1 MKIFFKILILLIL
14 FYSCSFDTKT
24 GIWKNDNIVPITENN
39 SVLKDFV
46 KITSSDEKFNNIV
59 QINKT
64 FSFIIN
70 KPLRNLSWSQTLL
83 NKENNV
89 VNLSCVNKNQVI
101 NKSKK
106 ISRHTLNE
114 NILYEKNKIFLG
126 DQKGNLFIYS
136 LQKKKLIK
144 KLNFYKKKYKNKKIK
159 LNFIIENDIVF
170 ISDNIGYIYAYDIKT
185 DKVIWAKNNNIPFRS
200 NLKLSENFLTLA
212 NQNNDLYFF
221 DKKNGKLIKR
231 IPSEETAINNNFE
244 NKISLSDDEVFFL
257 NTYGTLYSVDNN
269 SFNLKWFVNLN
280 KTLEKNISNLFYGSD
295 VVFYDNKILL
305 SSNENF
311 YIINSKNGSVIYKK
325 NFSSY
330 FNPIINN
337 GFIFLLTKNN
347 LLVALNLRDGE
358 IIYSYDLVQET
369 ANFLNT
375 KKKNLVIKNILMAD
389 DKIFVF
395 LKNSYVI
402 KLNIYGKIVNI
413 IKLPSKLKTQPIIV
427 DNKLFYIN
435 KKNKLL
441 VVN

>member
-1 MKIFFKILILLIL
+1 MQFFKILILLFL

-24 GIWKNDNIVPITENN
+24 GIWKNDNIAPNIENN
-39 SVLKDFV
+39 SVFKDFV
-46 KITSSDEKFNNIV
+46 KITSSDEKFNSIV
-59 QINKT
+59 QINEE
-64 FSFIIN
+64 FNFIIN
-70 KPLRNLSWSQTLL
+70 EPLRNLSWNQTLL
-83 NKENNV
+83 NKENNI
-89 VNLSCVNKNQVI
+89 VNLSFDNKNQAI
-101 NKSKK
+101 HKSKK
-106 ISRHTLNE
+106 ISLHTLNE
-114 NILYEKNKIFLG
+114 NILYEKNKIFLS

-136 LQKKKLIK
+136 LQKNKLIK

-159 LNFIIENDIVF
+159 LNFIIENDIVY
-170 ISDNIGYIYAYDIKT
+170 ISDNIGFIYAYDINL
-185 DKVIWAKNNNIPFRS
+185 DKIIWAKNINIPFRS
-200 NLKLSENFLTLA
+200 NLKLSLNFLTLA

-221 DKKNGKLIKR
+221 NKKNGKLIKL
-231 IPSEETAINNNFE
+231 IPSEETVINNNFQ
-244 NKISLSDDEVFFL
+244 NKISLSNDEVFFL
-257 NTYGTLYSVDNN
+257 NTYGSLYSIDNK

-280 KTLEKNISNLFYGSD
+280 KTLEKNLSNLFYGSD
-295 VVFYDNKILL
+295 VVFYDNRILL

-311 YIINSKNGSVIYKK
+311 YIINSKNGSVLYKK

-337 GFIFLLTKNN
+337 NFVFLLTKNN

-358 IIYSYDLVQET
+358 IIYSLDLAQET
-369 ANFLNT
+369 ANFLST
-375 KKKNLVIKNILMAD
+375 KKKNLIIKNILMVD

-402 KLNIYGKIVNI
+402 KLDIYGKIVSI

-435 KKNKLL
+435 KKNKLF

>member
-1 MKIFFKILILLIL
+1 MKFFKILILLFL
-14 FYSCSFDTKT
+14 FYNCSFDTKT
-24 GIWKNDNIVPITENN
+24 GIWKNDNVIPDTENN
-39 SVLKDFV
+39 SVFKDFT
-46 KITSSDEKFNNIV
+46 KITSSDERFNKIV
-59 QINKT
+59 QINEK
-64 FSFIIN
+64 FKFLIN
-70 KPLRNLSWSQTLL
+70 EPLRNLSWSQTLL

-89 VNLSCVNKNQVI
+89 VNLSFENKNQTI
-101 NKSKK
+101 HKSKK
-106 ISRHTLNE
+106 ISRHILNE
-114 NILYEKNKIFLG
+114 KILYEKDKIFLS

-144 KLNFYKKKYKNKKIK
+144 KLNFYKKKYKTKKIK

-170 ISDNIGYIYAYDIKT
+170 ISDNIGYIYAYNIKL
-185 DKVIWAKNNNIPFRS
+185 DKIIWAKNNNIPFRS
-200 NLKLSENFLTLA
+200 NLKLTVNFLTLA

-221 DKKNGKLIKR
+221 NKKNGKLIKL

-257 NTYGTLYSVDNN
+257 NTYGTLYSVENK
-269 SFNLKWFVNLN
+269 SFNLKWFVNFN
-280 KTLEKNISNLFYGSD
+280 KTLEKNLSSLFYGSD
-295 VVFYDNKILL
+295 IVFYDNKILL

-311 YIINSKNGSVIYKK
+311 YIINKKNGSIVNKK

-337 GFIFLLTKNN
+337 NFVFLLTKNN

-358 IIYSYDLVQET
+358 IIYSYDLAQET
-369 ANFLNT
+369 ADFLNS
-375 KKKNLVIKNILMAD
+375 KKKNLTIKNILMAD

-402 KLNIYGKIVNI
+402 KLNIYGKIINI
-413 IKLPSKLKTQPIIV
+413 FKLPSKLKTKPIIV
-427 DNKLFYIN
+427 DNKLFYIS
-435 KKNKLL
+435 KKNKLF

>member
-1 MKIFFKILILLIL
+1 MQFFKILILLFL

-24 GIWKNDNIVPITENN
+24 GIWKNDNIVPNIENN
-39 SVLKDFV
+39 TVFKDFV
-46 KITSSDEKFNNIV
+46 KITSSDEKFNSIV
-59 QINKT
+59 QINEE
-64 FSFIIN
+64 FNFIIN
-70 KPLRNLSWSQTLL
+70 EPLRNLSWNQTLL
-83 NKENNV
+83 NKENNI
-89 VNLSCVNKNQVI
+89 VNLSFDNKNQAI
-101 NKSKK
+101 HKSKK
-106 ISRHTLNE
+106 ISLHTLNE
-114 NILYEKNKIFLG
+114 NILYEKNKIFLS

-136 LQKKKLIK
+136 LQKNKLIK

-159 LNFIIENDIVF
+159 LNFIIENDIVY
-170 ISDNIGYIYAYDIKT
+170 ISDNIGFIYAYDINL
-185 DKVIWAKNNNIPFRS
+185 DKIIWAKNINIPFRS
-200 NLKLSENFLTLA
+200 NLKLSLNFLTLA

-221 DKKNGKLIKR
+221 NKKNGKLIKL
-231 IPSEETAINNNFE
+231 IPSEETVINNNFQ
-244 NKISLSDDEVFFL
+244 NKISLSNDEVFFL
-257 NTYGTLYSVDNN
+257 NTYGSLYSIDNK

-280 KTLEKNISNLFYGSD
+280 KTLEKNLSNLFYGSD
-295 VVFYDNKILL
+295 VVFYDNRILL

-311 YIINSKNGSVIYKK
+311 YIINSKNGSVLYKK

-337 GFIFLLTKNN
+337 DFVFLLTKNN

-358 IIYSYDLVQET
+358 IIYSLDLAQET
-369 ANFLNT
+369 ANFLST
-375 KKKNLVIKNILMAD
+375 KKKNLIIKNILMVD

-402 KLNIYGKIVNI
+402 KLDIYGKIVSI

-435 KKNKLL
+435 KKNKLF

>member
-1 MKIFFKILILLIL
+1 MKFFKILILLFL

-24 GIWKNDNIVPITENN
+24 GIWKNDNIVPNIENN
-39 SVLKDFV
+39 SVFKDFV
-46 KITSSDEKFNNIV
+46 KITSSDEKFNSIV
-59 QINKT
+59 QINEE
-64 FSFIIN
+64 FNFIIN
-70 KPLRNLSWSQTLL
+70 EPLRNLSWNQTLL
-83 NKENNV
+83 NKENNI
-89 VNLSCVNKNQVI
+89 VNLSFDNKNQAI
-101 NKSKK
+101 HKSKK
-106 ISRHTLNE
+106 ISPHTLNE
-114 NILYEKNKIFLG
+114 NILYEKNKIFLS

-136 LQKKKLIK
+136 LQKNKLIK

-159 LNFIIENDIVF
+159 LNFIIENDIVY
-170 ISDNIGYIYAYDIKT
+170 ISDNIGFIYAYDINL
-185 DKVIWAKNNNIPFRS
+185 DKIIWAKNINIPFRS
-200 NLKLSENFLTLA
+200 NLKLSLNFLTLA

-221 DKKNGKLIKR
+221 NKKNGKLIKL
-231 IPSEETAINNNFE
+231 IPSEETVINNNFQ
-244 NKISLSDDEVFFL
+244 NKISLSNDEVFFL
-257 NTYGTLYSVDNN
+257 NTYGSLYSIDNK

-280 KTLEKNISNLFYGSD
+280 KTLEKNLSNLFYGSD
-295 VVFYDNKILL
+295 VVFYDNRILL

-311 YIINSKNGSVIYKK
+311 YIINSKNGSVLYKK

-337 GFIFLLTKNN
+337 DFVFLLTKNN

-358 IIYSYDLVQET
+358 IIYSLDLAQET
-369 ANFLNT
+369 ANFLST
-375 KKKNLVIKNILMAD
+375 KKKNLIIKNILMVD

-402 KLNIYGKIVNI
+402 KLDIYGKIVSI

-435 KKNKLL
+435 KKNKLF

>member
-1 MKIFFKILILLIL
+1 MQFFKILILLIL

-24 GIWKNDNIVPITENN
+24 GIWKNDNIVPNIENN
-39 SVLKDFV
+39 SVFKDFV
-46 KITSSDEKFNNIV
+46 KITSSDEKFNSIV
-59 QINKT
+59 QINEE
-64 FSFIIN
+64 FNFIIN
-70 KPLRNLSWSQTLL
+70 EPLRNLSWNQTLL
-83 NKENNV
+83 NKENNI
-89 VNLSCVNKNQVI
+89 VNLSFDNKNQAI
-101 NKSKK
+101 HKSKK
-106 ISRHTLNE
+106 ISLHTLNE
-114 NILYEKNKIFLG
+114 NILYEKNKIFLS

-136 LQKKKLIK
+136 LQKNKLIK

-159 LNFIIENDIVF
+159 LNFIIENDIVY
-170 ISDNIGYIYAYDIKT
+170 ISDNIGFIYAYDINL
-185 DKVIWAKNNNIPFRS
+185 DKIIWAKNINIPFRS
-200 NLKLSENFLTLA
+200 NLKLSLNFLTLA

-221 DKKNGKLIKR
+221 NKKNGKLIKL
-231 IPSEETAINNNFE
+231 IPSEETVINNNFQ
-244 NKISLSDDEVFFL
+244 NKISLSNDEVFFL
-257 NTYGTLYSVDNN
+257 NTYGSLYSIDNK

-280 KTLEKNISNLFYGSD
+280 KTLEKNLSNLFYGSD
-295 VVFYDNKILL
+295 VVFYDNRILL

-311 YIINSKNGSVIYKK
+311 YIINSKNGSVLYKK

-337 GFIFLLTKNN
+337 DFVFLLTKNN

-358 IIYSYDLVQET
+358 IIYSLDLAQET
-369 ANFLNT
+369 ANFLST
-375 KKKNLVIKNILMAD
+375 KKKNLIIKNILMVD

-402 KLNIYGKIVNI
+402 KLDIYGKIVSI

-435 KKNKLL
+435 KKNKLF

>member
-1 MKIFFKILILLIL
+1 MQFFKILILLFL

-24 GIWKNDNIVPITENN
+24 GIWKNDNIVPNIENN
-39 SVLKDFV
+39 SVFKDFV
-46 KITSSDEKFNNIV
+46 KITSSDEKFNSIV
-59 QINKT
+59 QINEE
-64 FSFIIN
+64 FNFIIN
-70 KPLRNLSWSQTLL
+70 EPLRNLSWNQTLL
-83 NKENNV
+83 NKENNI
-89 VNLSCVNKNQVI
+89 VNLSFDNKNQAI
-101 NKSKK
+101 HKSKK
-106 ISRHTLNE
+106 ISLHTLNE
-114 NILYEKNKIFLG
+114 NILYEKNKIFLS

-136 LQKKKLIK
+136 LQKNKLIK

-159 LNFIIENDIVF
+159 LNFIIENDIVY
-170 ISDNIGYIYAYDIKT
+170 ISDNIGFIYAYDINL
-185 DKVIWAKNNNIPFRS
+185 DKIIWAKNINIPFRS
-200 NLKLSENFLTLA
+200 NLKLSLNFLTLA

-221 DKKNGKLIKR
+221 NKKNGKLIKL
-231 IPSEETAINNNFE
+231 IPSEETVINNNFQ
-244 NKISLSDDEVFFL
+244 NKISLSNDEVFFL
-257 NTYGTLYSVDNN
+257 NTYGSLYSIDNK

-280 KTLEKNISNLFYGSD
+280 KTLEKNLSNLFYGSD

-311 YIINSKNGSVIYKK
+311 YIINSKNGSVLYKK

-337 GFIFLLTKNN
+337 DFVFLLTKNN

-358 IIYSYDLVQET
+358 IIYSLDLAQET
-369 ANFLNT
+369 ANFLST
-375 KKKNLVIKNILMAD
+375 KKKNLIIKNILMVD

-402 KLNIYGKIVNI
+402 KLDIYGKIVSI

-435 KKNKLL
+435 KKNKLF

>member
-1 MKIFFKILILLIL
+1 MQFFKILILLFL

-24 GIWKNDNIVPITENN
+24 GIWKNDNIVPNIENN
-39 SVLKDFV
+39 SVFKDFV
-46 KITSSDEKFNNIV
+46 KITSSDEKFNSIV
-59 QINKT
+59 QINEE
-64 FSFIIN
+64 FNFIIN
-70 KPLRNLSWSQTLL
+70 EPLRNLSWNQTLL
-83 NKENNV
+83 NKENNI
-89 VNLSCVNKNQVI
+89 VNLSFDNKNQAI
-101 NKSKK
+101 HKSKK
-106 ISRHTLNE
+106 ISLHTLNE
-114 NILYEKNKIFLG
+114 NILYEKNKIFLS

-136 LQKKKLIK
+136 LQKNKLIK

-159 LNFIIENDIVF
+159 LNFIIENDIVY
-170 ISDNIGYIYAYDIKT
+170 ISDNIGFIYAYDINL
-185 DKVIWAKNNNIPFRS
+185 DKIIWAKNINIPFRS
-200 NLKLSENFLTLA
+200 NLKLSLNFLTLA

-221 DKKNGKLIKR
+221 NKKNGKLIKL
-231 IPSEETAINNNFE
+231 IPSEETVINNNFQ
-244 NKISLSDDEVFFL
+244 NKISLSNDEVFFL
-257 NTYGTLYSVDNN
+257 NTYGSLYSIDNK

-280 KTLEKNISNLFYGSD
+280 KTLEKNLSNLFYGSD
-295 VVFYDNKILL
+295 VVFYDNRILL

-311 YIINSKNGSVIYKK
+311 YIINSKNGSVLYKK

-337 GFIFLLTKNN
+337 NFVFLLTKNN

-358 IIYSYDLVQET
+358 IIYSLDLAQET
-369 ANFLNT
+369 ANFLST
-375 KKKNLVIKNILMAD
+375 KKKNLIIKNILMMD

-402 KLNIYGKIVNI
+402 KLDIYGKIVSI

-435 KKNKLL
+435 KKNKLF

>member
-1 MKIFFKILILLIL
+1 MQFFKILILLFL

-24 GIWKNDNIVPITENN
+24 GIWKNDNIAPNIENN
-39 SVLKDFV
+39 SVFKDFV
-46 KITSSDEKFNNIV
+46 KITSSDEKFNSIV
-59 QINKT
+59 QINEE
-64 FSFIIN
+64 FNFIIN
-70 KPLRNLSWSQTLL
+70 EPLRNLSWNQTLL
-83 NKENNV
+83 NKENNI
-89 VNLSCVNKNQVI
+89 VNLSFDNKNQAI
-101 NKSKK
+101 HKSKK
-106 ISRHTLNE
+106 ISLHTLNE
-114 NILYEKNKIFLG
+114 NILYEKNKIFLS

-136 LQKKKLIK
+136 LQKNKLIK

-159 LNFIIENDIVF
+159 LNFIIENDIVY
-170 ISDNIGYIYAYDIKT
+170 ISDNIGFIYAYDINL
-185 DKVIWAKNNNIPFRS
+185 DKIIWAKNINIPFRS
-200 NLKLSENFLTLA
+200 NLKLSLNFLTLA

-221 DKKNGKLIKR
+221 NKKNGKLIKL
-231 IPSEETAINNNFE
+231 IPSEETVINNNFQ
-244 NKISLSDDEVFFL
+244 NKISLSNDEVFFL
-257 NTYGTLYSVDNN
+257 NTYGSLYSIDNK

-280 KTLEKNISNLFYGSD
+280 KTLEKNLSNLFYGSD

-311 YIINSKNGSVIYKK
+311 YIINSKNGSVLYKK

-337 GFIFLLTKNN
+337 DFVFLLTKNN

-358 IIYSYDLVQET
+358 IIYSLDLAQET
-369 ANFLNT
+369 ANFLST
-375 KKKNLVIKNILMAD
+375 KKKNLIIKNILMVD

-402 KLNIYGKIVNI
+402 KLDIYGKIVSI

-435 KKNKLL
+435 KKNKLF

>member
-1 MKIFFKILILLIL
+1 MQFFKILILLFL

-24 GIWKNDNIVPITENN
+24 GIWKNDNIVPNIENN
-39 SVLKDFV
+39 SVFKDFV

-59 QINKT
+59 QINEE
-64 FSFIIN
+64 FNFIIN
-70 KPLRNLSWSQTLL
+70 EPLRNLSWNQTLL
-83 NKENNV
+83 NKENNI
-89 VNLSCVNKNQVI
+89 VNLSFDNKNQAI
-101 NKSKK
+101 HKSKK
-106 ISRHTLNE
+106 ISLHTLNE
-114 NILYEKNKIFLG
+114 NILYEKNKIFLS

-136 LQKKKLIK
+136 LQKNKLIK

-159 LNFIIENDIVF
+159 LNFIIENDIVY
-170 ISDNIGYIYAYDIKT
+170 ISDNIGFIYAYDINL
-185 DKVIWAKNNNIPFRS
+185 DKIIWAKNINIPFRS
-200 NLKLSENFLTLA
+200 NLKLSLNFLTLA

-221 DKKNGKLIKR
+221 NKKNGKLIKL
-231 IPSEETAINNNFE
+231 IPSEETVINNNFQ
-244 NKISLSDDEVFFL
+244 NKISLSNDEVFFL
-257 NTYGTLYSVDNN
+257 NTYGSLYSIDNK

-280 KTLEKNISNLFYGSD
+280 KTLEKNLSNLFYGSD
-295 VVFYDNKILL
+295 VVFYDNRILL

-311 YIINSKNGSVIYKK
+311 YIINSKNGSVLYKK

-337 GFIFLLTKNN
+337 NFVFLLTKNN

-358 IIYSYDLVQET
+358 IIYSLDLAQET
-369 ANFLNT
+369 ANFLST
-375 KKKNLVIKNILMAD
+375 KKKNLIIKNILMVD

-402 KLNIYGKIVNI
+402 KLDIYGKIVSI

-435 KKNKLL
+435 KKNKLF

>member
-1 MKIFFKILILLIL
+1 MQFFKILILLFL

-24 GIWKNDNIVPITENN
+24 GIWKNDNIVPNIENN
-39 SVLKDFV
+39 SVFKDFV
-46 KITSSDEKFNNIV
+46 KITSSDEKFNSIV
-59 QINKT
+59 QINEE
-64 FSFIIN
+64 FNFIIN
-70 KPLRNLSWSQTLL
+70 EPLRNLSWNQTLL
-83 NKENNV
+83 NKENNI
-89 VNLSCVNKNQVI
+89 VNLSFDNKNQTI
-101 NKSKK
+101 HKSKK
-106 ISRHTLNE
+106 ISLHTLNE
-114 NILYEKNKIFLG
+114 NILYEKNKIFLS

-136 LQKKKLIK
+136 LQKNKLIK

-159 LNFIIENDIVF
+159 LNFIIENDIVY
-170 ISDNIGYIYAYDIKT
+170 ISDNIGFIYAYDINL
-185 DKVIWAKNNNIPFRS
+185 DKIIWAKNINIPFRS
-200 NLKLSENFLTLA
+200 NLKLSLNFLTLA

-221 DKKNGKLIKR
+221 NKKNGKLIKL
-231 IPSEETAINNNFE
+231 IPSEETVINNNFQ
-244 NKISLSDDEVFFL
+244 NKISLSNDEVFFL
-257 NTYGTLYSVDNN
+257 NTYGSLYSIDNK

-280 KTLEKNISNLFYGSD
+280 KTLEKNLSNLFYGSD
-295 VVFYDNKILL
+295 VVFYDNKILF

-311 YIINSKNGSVIYKK
+311 YVINSKNGSVLYKK

-337 GFIFLLTKNN
+337 NFVFLLTKNN

-358 IIYSYDLVQET
+358 IIYSLDLAQET
-369 ANFLNT
+369 ANFLST
-375 KKKNLVIKNILMAD
+375 KKKNLIIKNILMVD

-402 KLNIYGKIVNI
+402 KLDIYGKIVSI

-435 KKNKLL
+435 KKNKLF

>member
-1 MKIFFKILILLIL
+1 MQFFKILILLFL

-24 GIWKNDNIVPITENN
+24 GIWKNDNIVPNIENN
-39 SVLKDFV
+39 SVFKDFV
-46 KITSSDEKFNNIV
+46 KITSSDEKFNSIV
-59 QINKT
+59 QINEE
-64 FSFIIN
+64 FNFIIN
-70 KPLRNLSWSQTLL
+70 EPLRNLSWNQTLL
-83 NKENNV
+83 NKENNI
-89 VNLSCVNKNQVI
+89 VNLSFDNKNQAI
-101 NKSKK
+101 HKSKK
-106 ISRHTLNE
+106 ISLHTLNE
-114 NILYEKNKIFLG
+114 NILYEKNNIFLS

-136 LQKKKLIK
+136 LQKNKLIK

-159 LNFIIENDIVF
+159 LNFIIENDIVY
-170 ISDNIGYIYAYDIKT
+170 ISDNIGFIYAYDINL
-185 DKVIWAKNNNIPFRS
+185 DKIIWAKNINIPFRS
-200 NLKLSENFLTLA
+200 NLKLSLNFLTLA

-221 DKKNGKLIKR
+221 NKKNGKLIKL
-231 IPSEETAINNNFE
+231 IPSEETVINNNFQ
-244 NKISLSDDEVFFL
+244 NKISLSNDEVFFL
-257 NTYGTLYSVDNN
+257 NTYGSLYSIDNK

-280 KTLEKNISNLFYGSD
+280 KTLEKNLSNLFYGSD

-311 YIINSKNGSVIYKK
+311 YIINSKNGSVLYKK

-337 GFIFLLTKNN
+337 DFVFLLTKNN

-358 IIYSYDLVQET
+358 IIYSLDLAQET
-369 ANFLNT
+369 ANFLST
-375 KKKNLVIKNILMAD
+375 KKKNLIIKNILMVD

-402 KLNIYGKIVNI
+402 KLDIYGKIVSI

-435 KKNKLL
+435 KKNKLF

>member
-1 MKIFFKILILLIL
+1 MQFFKILILLIL

-24 GIWKNDNIVPITENN
+24 GIWKNDNIIPNIENN
-39 SVLKDFV
+39 SVFKDFV

-59 QINKT
+59 QINEE
-64 FSFIIN
+64 FNFIIN
-70 KPLRNLSWSQTLL
+70 APLRNLSWNQTLL
-83 NKENNV
+83 NKENNI
-89 VNLSCVNKNQVI
+89 VNLSFDNKNQVI
-101 NKSKK
+101 LKSKK
-106 ISRHTLNE
+106 ISPHTLNE
-114 NILYEKNKIFLG
+114 NILYEKNKIFLS
-126 DQKGNLFIYS
+126 DQKGNLFVYS
-136 LQKKKLIK
+136 LQKNKLIK

-159 LNFIIENDIVF
+159 LNFIIENDIVY
-170 ISDNIGYIYAYDIKT
+170 ISDNIGFIYAYDINL
-185 DKVIWAKNNNIPFRS
+185 DKIIWAKNNNIPFRS
-200 NLKLSENFLTLA
+200 NLKLSLKFLTLA

-221 DKKNGKLIKR
+221 NKKNGKLIKL
-231 IPSEETAINNNFE
+231 IPSEQTVISNNFE
-244 NKISLSDDEVFFL
+244 NKISLSNDEVFFL
-257 NTYGTLYSVDNN
+257 NTYGSLYSIDNK

-280 KTLEKNISNLFYGSD
+280 KTLEKNLSNLFYGSD
-295 VVFYDNKILL
+295 VVFYENKILL

-311 YIINSKNGSVIYKK
+311 YVINSKNGSVLYKK

-337 GFIFLLTKNN
+337 DFVFLLTKNN

-358 IIYSYDLVQET
+358 IIYSLDLAQET
-369 ANFLNT
+369 ANFLST
-375 KKKNLVIKNILMAD
+375 KKKNLIIKNILMVD

-402 KLNIYGKIVNI
+402 KLDIYGKIVNI

-435 KKNKLL
+435 KKNKLF

>member
-1 MKIFFKILILLIL
+1 MKFFKILILLFL

-24 GIWKNDNIVPITENN
+24 GIWKNNDNVISDIENN
-39 SVLKDFV
+39 SVFKDFV
-46 KITSSDEKFNNIV
+46 KITSSGEKFNKIV
-59 QINKT
+59 QIKEKFN
-64 FSFIIN
+64 FLIDE
-70 KPLRNLSWSQTLL
+70 PLRNLSWNQTLL

-89 VNLSCVNKNQVI
+89 VNLSFENKNKAI
-101 NKSKK
+101 HKSKK

-114 NILYEKNKIFLG
+114 KILYEKNKIFLS

-136 LQKKKLIK
+136 LQKNKLIK

-170 ISDNIGYIYAYDIKT
+170 ISDNIGYIYAYDINL
-185 DKVIWAKNNNIPFRS
+185 DKIIWAKNNNIPFRS
-200 NLKLSENFLTLA
+200 NLKLSSNFLTLA
-212 NQNNDLYFF
+212 NQNNDLYLFN
-221 DKKNGKLIKR
+221 KINGKLIKL
-231 IPSEETAINNNFE
+231 IPSEETVINNNFE
-244 NKISLSDDEVFFL
+244 NKISLSKDEVFFL
-257 NTYGTLYSVDNN
+257 NTYGTLYSMDNK

-280 KTLEKNISNLFYGSD
+280 KTLEKSLSNLFYGSD
-295 VVFYDNKILL
+295 LVFYENKILL

-311 YIINSKNGSVIYKK
+311 YVINSNNGSVLYKK

-337 GFIFLLTKNN
+337 NFVFLLTKNN

-358 IIYSYDLVQET
+358 IIYSLDLAQET
-369 ANFLNT
+369 ANFLST
-375 KKKNLVIKNILMAD
+375 KKKNLIIKNILMVD

-402 KLNIYGKIVNI
+402 KLDIYGKIVSI

-435 KKNKLL
+435 KKNKLF

>member
-1 MKIFFKILILLIL
+1 MQFFKILILLIL

-24 GIWKNDNIVPITENN
+24 GIWKNDNIVPNIENN
-39 SVLKDFV
+39 PVFKDFV

-59 QINKT
+59 QINEE
-64 FSFIIN
+64 FNFIIN
-70 KPLRNLSWSQTLL
+70 EPLRNLSWNQTLL
-83 NKENNV
+83 NKENNI
-89 VNLSCVNKNQVI
+89 VNLSFDNKNQTI
-101 NKSKK
+101 HKSKK
-106 ISRHTLNE
+106 ISLHTLNE
-114 NILYEKNKIFLG
+114 NILYEKNKIFLS

-159 LNFIIENDIVF
+159 LNFIIENDIVY
-170 ISDNIGYIYAYDIKT
+170 ISDNIGFIYAYDINL
-185 DKVIWAKNNNIPFRS
+185 DKIIWAKNNNIPFRS
-200 NLKLSENFLTLA
+200 NLKLSLNFLTLA

-221 DKKNGKLIKR
+221 NKKNGKLIKL
-231 IPSEETAINNNFE
+231 IPSEETVINNNFQ
-244 NKISLSDDEVFFL
+244 NKISLSNDEVFFL
-257 NTYGTLYSVDNN
+257 NTYGSLYSIDNK

-280 KTLEKNISNLFYGSD
+280 KTLEKNLSNLFYGSD

-311 YIINSKNGSVIYKK
+311 YVINSKNGSVLYKK

-337 GFIFLLTKNN
+337 NFVFLLTKNN

-358 IIYSYDLVQET
+358 IIYSLDLAQET
-369 ANFLNT
+369 ANFLST
-375 KKKNLVIKNILMAD
+375 KKKNLIIKNILMID

-395 LKNSYVI
+395 LKNSYVV
-402 KLNIYGKIVNI
+402 KLDIYGKIVSI

-435 KKNKLL
+435 KKNKLF

>member
-1 MKIFFKILILLIL
+1 MQFFKILILLFL

-24 GIWKNDNIVPITENN
+24 GIWKNDNIVPNIENN
-39 SVLKDFV
+39 SVFKDFV
-46 KITSSDEKFNNIV
+46 KITSSDEKFNSIV
-59 QINKT
+59 QINEE
-64 FSFIIN
+64 FNFIIN
-70 KPLRNLSWSQTLL
+70 EPLRNLSWNQTLL
-83 NKENNV
+83 NKENNI
-89 VNLSCVNKNQVI
+89 VNLSFDNKNQAI
-101 NKSKK
+101 HKSKK
-106 ISRHTLNE
+106 ISLHTLNE
-114 NILYEKNKIFLG
+114 NILYEKNNIFLS

-136 LQKKKLIK
+136 LQKNKLIK

-159 LNFIIENDIVF
+159 LNFIIENDIVY
-170 ISDNIGYIYAYDIKT
+170 ISDNIGFIYAYDINL
-185 DKVIWAKNNNIPFRS
+185 DKIIWAKNINIPFRS
-200 NLKLSENFLTLA
+200 NLKLSLNFLTLA

-221 DKKNGKLIKR
+221 NKKNGKLIKL
-231 IPSEETAINNNFE
+231 IPSEETVINNNFQ
-244 NKISLSDDEVFFL
+244 NKISLSNDEVFFL
-257 NTYGTLYSVDNN
+257 NTYGSLYSIDNK

-280 KTLEKNISNLFYGSD
+280 KTLEKNLSNLFYGSD

-311 YIINSKNGSVIYKK
+311 YIINSKNGSVLYKK

-337 GFIFLLTKNN
+337 DFVFLLTKNN

-375 KKKNLVIKNILMAD
+375 KKKNLAIKNIMMAD

-402 KLNIYGKIVNI
+402 KLSIYGKIVNI
-413 IKLPSKLKTQPIIV
+413 IKLPSKLKSQPIIV

>member
-1 MKIFFKILILLIL
+1 MQFFKILILLFL

-24 GIWKNDNIVPITENN
+24 GIWKNDNIAPNIENN
-39 SVLKDFV
+39 SVFKDFV
-46 KITSSDEKFNNIV
+46 KITSSDEKFNSIV
-59 QINKT
+59 QINEE
-64 FSFIIN
+64 FNFIIN
-70 KPLRNLSWSQTLL
+70 EPLRNLSWNQTLL
-83 NKENNV
+83 NKENNI
-89 VNLSCVNKNQVI
+89 VNLSFDNKNQAI
-101 NKSKK
+101 HKSKK
-106 ISRHTLNE
+106 ISLHTLNE
-114 NILYEKNKIFLG
+114 NILYEKNKIFLS

-136 LQKKKLIK
+136 LQKNKLIK

-159 LNFIIENDIVF
+159 LNFIIENDIVY
-170 ISDNIGYIYAYDIKT
+170 ISDNIGFIYAYDINL
-185 DKVIWAKNNNIPFRS
+185 DKIIWAKNINIPFRS
-200 NLKLSENFLTLA
+200 NLKLSLNFLTLA

-221 DKKNGKLIKR
+221 NKKNGKLIKL
-231 IPSEETAINNNFE
+231 IPSEETVINNNFQ
-244 NKISLSDDEVFFL
+244 NKISLSNDEVFFL
-257 NTYGTLYSVDNN
+257 NTYGSLYSIDNK

-280 KTLEKNISNLFYGSD
+280 KTLEKNLSNLFYGSD
-295 VVFYDNKILL
+295 VVFYDNRILL

-311 YIINSKNGSVIYKK
+311 YIINSKNGSVLYKK

-337 GFIFLLTKNN
+337 DFVFLLTKNN

-358 IIYSYDLVQET
+358 IIYSLDLAQET
-369 ANFLNT
+369 ANFLST
-375 KKKNLVIKNILMAD
+375 KKKNLIIKNILMVD

-402 KLNIYGKIVNI
+402 KLDIYGKIVSI

-435 KKNKLL
+435 KKNKLF

>member
-1 MKIFFKILILLIL
+1 MQFFKILILLFL

-24 GIWKNDNIVPITENN
+24 GIWKNDNIVPNIENN
-39 SVLKDFV
+39 SVFKDFV
-46 KITSSDEKFNNIV
+46 KITSSDEKFNSIV
-59 QINKT
+59 QINEE
-64 FSFIIN
+64 FNFIIN
-70 KPLRNLSWSQTLL
+70 EPLRNLSWNQTLL
-83 NKENNV
+83 NKENNI
-89 VNLSCVNKNQVI
+89 VNLSFDNKNQAI
-101 NKSKK
+101 HKSKK
-106 ISRHTLNE
+106 ISLHTLNE
-114 NILYEKNKIFLG
+114 NILYEKNKIFLS

-136 LQKKKLIK
+136 LQKNKLIK

-159 LNFIIENDIVF
+159 LNFIIENDIVY
-170 ISDNIGYIYAYDIKT
+170 ISDNIGFIYAYDINL
-185 DKVIWAKNNNIPFRS
+185 DKIIWAKNINIPFRS
-200 NLKLSENFLTLA
+200 NLKLSLNFLTLA

-221 DKKNGKLIKR
+221 NKKNGKLIKL
-231 IPSEETAINNNFE
+231 IPSEETVINNNFQ
-244 NKISLSDDEVFFL
+244 NKISLSNDEVFFL
-257 NTYGTLYSVDNN
+257 NTYGSLYSIDNK

-280 KTLEKNISNLFYGSD
+280 KTLEKNLSNLFYGSD
-295 VVFYDNKILL
+295 VVFYDNRILL

-311 YIINSKNGSVIYKK
+311 YIINSKNGSVLYKK

-337 GFIFLLTKNN
+337 NFVFLLTKNN

-358 IIYSYDLVQET
+358 IIYSLDLAQET
-369 ANFLNT
+369 ANFLST
-375 KKKNLVIKNILMAD
+375 KKKNLIIKNILMVD

-402 KLNIYGKIVNI
+402 KLDIYGKIVSI

-435 KKNKLL
+435 KKNKLF

>member
-1 MKIFFKILILLIL
+1 MQFFKILILLFL

-24 GIWKNDNIVPITENN
+24 GIWKNDNIVPNIENN
-39 SVLKDFV
+39 SVFKDFV
-46 KITSSDEKFNNIV
+46 KITSSDEKFNSIV
-59 QINKT
+59 QINEE
-64 FSFIIN
+64 FNFIIN
-70 KPLRNLSWSQTLL
+70 EPLRNLSWNQTLL
-83 NKENNV
+83 NKENNI
-89 VNLSCVNKNQVI
+89 VNLSFDNKNQAI
-101 NKSKK
+101 HKSKK
-106 ISRHTLNE
+106 ISLHTLNE
-114 NILYEKNKIFLG
+114 NILYEKNKIFLS

-136 LQKKKLIK
+136 LQKNKLIK

-159 LNFIIENDIVF
+159 LNFIIENDIVY
-170 ISDNIGYIYAYDIKT
+170 ISDNIGFIYAYDINL
-185 DKVIWAKNNNIPFRS
+185 DKIIWAKNINIPFRS
-200 NLKLSENFLTLA
+200 NLKLSLNFLTLA

-221 DKKNGKLIKR
+221 NKKNGKLIKL
-231 IPSEETAINNNFE
+231 IPSEETVINNNFQ
-244 NKISLSDDEVFFL
+244 NKISLSNDEVFFL
-257 NTYGTLYSVDNN
+257 NTYGSLYSIDNK

-280 KTLEKNISNLFYGSD
+280 KTLEKNLSNLFYGSD

-311 YIINSKNGSVIYKK
+311 YIINSKNGSVLYKK

-337 GFIFLLTKNN
+337 NFVFLLTKNN

-358 IIYSYDLVQET
+358 IIYSLDLAQET
-369 ANFLNT
+369 ANFLST
-375 KKKNLVIKNILMAD
+375 KKKNLIIKNILMVD

-402 KLNIYGKIVNI
+402 KLDIYGKIVSI

-435 KKNKLL
+435 KKNKLF

>member
-1 MKIFFKILILLIL
+1 MQFFKILILLFL

-24 GIWKNDNIVPITENN
+24 GIWKNDNIVPNIENN
-39 SVLKDFV
+39 SVFKDFV
-46 KITSSDEKFNNIV
+46 KITSSDEKFNSIV
-59 QINKT
+59 QINEE
-64 FSFIIN
+64 FNFIIN
-70 KPLRNLSWSQTLL
+70 EPLRNLSWNQTLL
-83 NKENNV
+83 NKENNI
-89 VNLSCVNKNQVI
+89 VNLSFDNKNQAI
-101 NKSKK
+101 HKSKK
-106 ISRHTLNE
+106 ISLHTLNE
-114 NILYEKNKIFLG
+114 NILYEKNKIFLS

-136 LQKKKLIK
+136 LQKNKLIK

-159 LNFIIENDIVF
+159 LNFIIENDIVY
-170 ISDNIGYIYAYDIKT
+170 ISDNIGFIYAYDINL
-185 DKVIWAKNNNIPFRS
+185 DKIIWAKNINIPFRS
-200 NLKLSENFLTLA
+200 NLKLSLNFLTLA

-221 DKKNGKLIKR
+221 NKKNGKLIKL
-231 IPSEETAINNNFE
+231 IPSEETVINNNFQ
-244 NKISLSDDEVFFL
+244 NKISLSNDEVFFL
-257 NTYGTLYSVDNN
+257 NTYGSLYSIDNK

-280 KTLEKNISNLFYGSD
+280 KTLEKNLSNLFYGSD
-295 VVFYDNKILL
+295 VVFYDNRILL

-311 YIINSKNGSVIYKK
+311 YIINSKNGSVLYKK

-337 GFIFLLTKNN
+337 DFVFLLTKNN

-358 IIYSYDLVQET
+358 IIYSLDLAQET
-369 ANFLNT
+369 ANFLST
-375 KKKNLVIKNILMAD
+375 KKKNLIIKNILMVD

-402 KLNIYGKIVNI
+402 KLDIYGKIVSI

-435 KKNKLL
+435 KKNKLF

>member
-1 MKIFFKILILLIL
+1 MQFFKILILLIL

-24 GIWKNDNIVPITENN
+24 GIWKNDNIVPTIENN
-39 SVLKDFV
+39 SVFKDFV

-59 QINKT
+59 QINEE
-64 FSFIIN
+64 FNFIIN
-70 KPLRNLSWSQTLL
+70 EPLRNLSWNQTLL
-83 NKENNV
+83 NKENNI
-89 VNLSCVNKNQVI
+89 VNLSFDNKNQAI
-101 NKSKK
+101 HKSKK
-106 ISRHTLNE
+106 ISLHTLNE
-114 NILYEKNKIFLG
+114 NILYEKNKIFLS

-136 LQKKKLIK
+136 LQKNKLIK

-159 LNFIIENDIVF
+159 LNFIIENDIVY
-170 ISDNIGYIYAYDIKT
+170 ISDNIGFIYAYDINL
-185 DKVIWAKNNNIPFRS
+185 DKIIWAKNINIPFRS
-200 NLKLSENFLTLA
+200 NLKLSLNFLTLA

-221 DKKNGKLIKR
+221 NKKNGKLIKL
-231 IPSEETAINNNFE
+231 IPSEETVINNNFQ
-244 NKISLSDDEVFFL
+244 NKISLSNDEVFFL
-257 NTYGTLYSVDNN
+257 NTYGSLYSIDNK

-280 KTLEKNISNLFYGSD
+280 KTLEKNLSNLFYGSD
-295 VVFYDNKILL
+295 VVFYNNKILL

-311 YIINSKNGSVIYKK
+311 YIINSKNGSVLYKK

-337 GFIFLLTKNN
+337 NFVFLLTKNN

-358 IIYSYDLVQET
+358 IIYSLDLAQET
-369 ANFLNT
+369 ANFLST
-375 KKKNLVIKNILMAD
+375 KKKNLIIKNILMMD

-395 LKNSYVI
+395 LKNSYVV
-402 KLNIYGKIVNI
+402 KLDIYGKIVSI

-435 KKNKLL
+435 KKNKLF

>member
-1 MKIFFKILILLIL
+1 MQFFKILILLFL

-24 GIWKNDNIVPITENN
+24 GIWKNDNIAPNIENN
-39 SVLKDFV
+39 SVFKDFV
-46 KITSSDEKFNNIV
+46 KITSSDEKFNSIV
-59 QINKT
+59 QINEE
-64 FSFIIN
+64 FNFIIN
-70 KPLRNLSWSQTLL
+70 EPLRNLSWNQTLL
-83 NKENNV
+83 NKENNI
-89 VNLSCVNKNQVI
+89 VNLSFDNKNQAI
-101 NKSKK
+101 HKSKK
-106 ISRHTLNE
+106 ISLHTLKE
-114 NILYEKNKIFLG
+114 NILYEKNKIFLS

-136 LQKKKLIK
+136 LQKNKLIK

-159 LNFIIENDIVF
+159 LNFIIENDIVY
-170 ISDNIGYIYAYDIKT
+170 ISDNIGFIYAYDINL
-185 DKVIWAKNNNIPFRS
+185 DKIIWAKNINIPFRS
-200 NLKLSENFLTLA
+200 NLKLSLNFLTLA

-221 DKKNGKLIKR
+221 NKKNGKLIKL
-231 IPSEETAINNNFE
+231 IPSEETVINNNFQ
-244 NKISLSDDEVFFL
+244 NKISLSNDEVFFL
-257 NTYGTLYSVDNN
+257 NTYGSLYSIDNK

-280 KTLEKNISNLFYGSD
+280 KTLEKNLSNLFYGSD

-311 YIINSKNGSVIYKK
+311 YIINSKNGSVLYKK

-337 GFIFLLTKNN
+337 DFVFLLTKNN

-358 IIYSYDLVQET
+358 IIYSLDLAQET
-369 ANFLNT
+369 ANFLST
-375 KKKNLVIKNILMAD
+375 KKKNLIIKNILMVD

-402 KLNIYGKIVNI
+402 KLDIYGKIVSI

-435 KKNKLL
+435 KKNKLF

>member
-1 MKIFFKILILLIL
+1 MQFFKILILLFL

-24 GIWKNDNIVPITENN
+24 GIWKNDNIVPNIENN
-39 SVLKDFV
+39 SVFKDFV

-59 QINKT
+59 QINEE
-64 FSFIIN
+64 FNFIIN
-70 KPLRNLSWSQTLL
+70 EPLRNLSWNQTLL
-83 NKENNV
+83 NKENNI
-89 VNLSCVNKNQVI
+89 VNLSFDNKNQTI
-101 NKSKK
+101 HKSKK
-106 ISRHTLNE
+106 ISLHTLNE
-114 NILYEKNKIFLG
+114 NILYEKNKIFLS

-136 LQKKKLIK
+136 LQKNKLIK

-159 LNFIIENDIVF
+159 LNFIIENDIVY
-170 ISDNIGYIYAYDIKT
+170 ISDNIGFIYAYDINL
-185 DKVIWAKNNNIPFRS
+185 DKIIWAKNINIPFRS
-200 NLKLSENFLTLA
+200 NLKLSLNFLTLA

-221 DKKNGKLIKR
+221 NKKNGKLIKL
-231 IPSEETAINNNFE
+231 IPSEETVINNNFQ
-244 NKISLSDDEVFFL
+244 NKISLSNDEVFFL
-257 NTYGTLYSVDNN
+257 NTYGSLYSIDNK

-280 KTLEKNISNLFYGSD
+280 KTLEKNLSNLFYGSD
-295 VVFYDNKILL
+295 VVFYNNKILL

-311 YIINSKNGSVIYKK
+311 YVINSKNGSVLYKK

-337 GFIFLLTKNN
+337 NFVFLLTKNN

-358 IIYSYDLVQET
+358 IIYSLDLAQET
-369 ANFLNT
+369 ANFLST
-375 KKKNLVIKNILMAD
+375 KKKNLIIKNILMVD

-402 KLNIYGKIVNI
+402 KLDIYGKIVSI

-435 KKNKLL
+435 KKNKLF

>member
-1 MKIFFKILILLIL
+1 MQFFKILILLIL

-24 GIWKNDNIVPITENN
+24 GIWKNDNIVPNIENN
-39 SVLKDFV
+39 SVFKDFV
-46 KITSSDEKFNNIV
+46 KITSSDEKFNSIV
-59 QINKT
+59 QINEE
-64 FSFIIN
+64 FNFIIN
-70 KPLRNLSWSQTLL
+70 EPLRNLSWNQTLL
-83 NKENNV
+83 NKENNI
-89 VNLSCVNKNQVI
+89 VNLSFDNKNQAI
-101 NKSKK
+101 HKSKK
-106 ISRHTLNE
+106 ISLHTLNE
-114 NILYEKNKIFLG
+114 NILYEKNNIFLS

-136 LQKKKLIK
+136 LQKNKLIK

-159 LNFIIENDIVF
+159 LNFIIENDIVY
-170 ISDNIGYIYAYDIKT
+170 ISDNIGFIYAYDINL
-185 DKVIWAKNNNIPFRS
+185 DKIIWAKNINIPFRS
-200 NLKLSENFLTLA
+200 NLKLSLNFLTLA

-221 DKKNGKLIKR
+221 NKKNGKLIKL
-231 IPSEETAINNNFE
+231 IPSEETVINNNFQ
-244 NKISLSDDEVFFL
+244 NKISLSNDEVFFL

-280 KTLEKNISNLFYGSD
+280 KTLEKNLSNLFYGSD
-295 VVFYDNKILL
+295 VVFYDNRILL

-311 YIINSKNGSVIYKK
+311 YIINSKNGSVLYKK

-337 GFIFLLTKNN
+337 DFVFLLTKNN

-358 IIYSYDLVQET
+358 IIYSLDLAQET
-369 ANFLNT
+369 ANFLST
-375 KKKNLVIKNILMAD
+375 KKKNLIIKNILMVD

-402 KLNIYGKIVNI
+402 KLDIYGKIVSI

-435 KKNKLL
+435 KKNKLF